1 MRLIDADALKEYI
14 DCGHLRSPAEVC
26 FSELDVVNMLDKCP
40 TIDAVPVRHGSWTE
54 EHDETQPILFQ
65 RVFRC
70 SACGRTNTY
79 GKSAFCPFCGAE
91 MRG

>member
-1 MRLIDADALKEYI
+1 MRLIDADAIQICTTSEVMKHIVTDLI
-14 DCGHLRSPAEVC
+14 DAQ
-26 FSELDVVNMLDKCP
+26 P

-54 EHDETQPILFQ
+54 EHDETQLILFQ

-91 MRG
+91 MRGEDK